1 MHCFYAPQLVGM
13 GPDALS
19 DDEWRHI
26 KALRIKSGETICL
39 IDGKGNAQHC
49 VFHLQDKKPVL
60 EVSTSI
66 SFHERE
72 SGVHLYIPMT
82 QQTDRIEWML
92 EKCVEMGLHSLNLM
106 TTQHSEKVKYSME
119 RLIRIAV
126 SAMKQSQR
134 KWLPSIDMIDSWNE
148 VLHRLKGRP
157 VFIAHCEQSEKMPW
171 TSIQVDHPHVLIGPE
186 GDFSRKEIGDVEDL
200 GGIPIALGNARLR
213 TETAGLLVVS
223 KYYSL

>member
-1 MHCFYAPQLVGM
+1 MHCFYAPQLVTI

-39 IDGKGNAQHC
+39 IDGKGNAQKC
-49 VFHLQDKKPVL
+49 IFHLQDKKPIL
-60 EVSTSI
+60 EASTSV

-92 EKCVEMGLHSLNLM
+92 EKCVEMGLHSLRLM
-106 TTQHSEKVKYSME
+106 TTQHSEKVKYSMD
-119 RLIRIAV
+119 RLNRIAI

-134 KWLPSIDMIDSWNE
+134 KWLPSVDMIDSWDE
-148 VLHRLKGRP
+148 VLQSLKGEE
-157 VFIAHCEQSEKMPW
+157 VFIAHCEQSEKMPVS
-171 TSIQVDHPHVLIGPE
+171 SIQVSHPHVLIGPE
-186 GDFSRKEIGDVEDL
+186 GDFSRKEISEVVDL
-200 GGIPIALGNARLR
+200 GGVPIDLGVARLR

-223 KYYSL
+223 KYYSI